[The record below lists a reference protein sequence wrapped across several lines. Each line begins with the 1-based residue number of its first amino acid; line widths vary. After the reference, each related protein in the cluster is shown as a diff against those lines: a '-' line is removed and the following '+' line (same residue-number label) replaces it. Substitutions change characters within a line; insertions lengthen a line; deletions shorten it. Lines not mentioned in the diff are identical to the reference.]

1 MYDSEIPERDP
12 DGKLFFPAPYDLS
25 DVFDVAMIRERK
37 GFIRLP
43 DPGRNRCF
51 DIGGGNKIINGY
63 ERLDWPGWIATMPI
77 PADDGSVAAVFSA
90 HALDHMTGEE
100 VVYVLMEVD
109 RVLAPGGTFTIV
121 VPHYA
126 SQLSAECIEHKSR
139 FGIKTWRNIL
149 ANPAYSP
156 HFNRQHE
163 WGLSIG
169 FNMIMGVEERNT
181 VLVTQLIKDVPERVE
196 VTNLGDAT
204 ASYVEA
210 TRL

>member
-1 MYDSEIPERDP
+1 MERLMYDSRVPDRDP
-12 DGKLFFPAPYDLS
+12 DGKMFFPAPYDLGG
-25 DVFDVAMIRERK
+25 VFDVAMIRERR
-37 GFIRLP
+37 GFIPLP
-43 DPGRNRCF
+43 DPNFDGRCI
-51 DIGGGNKIINGY
+51 DIGGGNKILDGY
-63 ERLDWPGWIATMPI
+63 DRLDWPEWSAGMPI
-77 PADDGSVAAVFSA
+77 PGDDGTVLGVFSA

-100 VVYVLMEVD
+100 VVSLLMEVD

-163 WGLSIG
+163 WSLAVG

-181 VLVTQLIKDVPERVE
+181 VLVTQLVKI
-196 VTNLGDAT
+196 
-204 ASYVEA
+204 
-210 TRL
+210 

>member
-1 MYDSEIPERDP
+1 MYDSDIPDRDP
-12 DGKLFFPAPYDLS
+12 EGKMFFSAPYDLS
-25 DVFDVAMIRERK
+25 DVFDVAMIRERR

-43 DPGRNRCF
+43 DPKRVVCF
-51 DIGGGNKIINGY
+51 DIGGGNKVLDGWL
-63 ERLDWPGWIATMPI
+63 RLDWPEWTAGMMI
-77 PADDGSVAAVFSA
+77 PTDDSSVAAVFSA

-109 RVLAPGGTFTIV
+109 RVLAPGGTFTVV

-181 VLVTQLIKDVPERVE
+181 VLVTQLVK
-196 VTNLGDAT
+196 N
-204 ASYVEA
+204 
-210 TRL
+210 